1 MKSKHYILA
10 LGLLILAVPSYGQ
23 NWKEWFKQKKTQ
35 KEYLIQQ
42 VIALQ
47 SYMEVAKEGYQIV
60 KTGWQTVE
68 DITDGEFSLHR
79 DFFARLDGIS
89 PVVSRYHGLSQVLE
103 YQQYILYEVERG
115 RTLFRGISLKPGQRQ
130 ALETYYREV
139 LRQSLKIL
147 TQTENTVKPFFYRME
162 DAERLRIINQ
172 MHKDI
177 RRLYL
182 QVKRHTLKLAFLSRQ
197 DDDSQRSSST
207 IKSLYHETP

>member
-1 MKSKHYILA
+1 MKSKHYILT
-10 LGLLILAVPSYGQ
+10 LGLLILAAPSYGQ

-35 KEYLIQQ
+35 KEYLVQQ
-42 VIALQ
+42 IIALQ
-47 SYMEVAKEGYQIV
+47 AYMEVAKDGYQIV

-68 DITDGEFSLHR
+68 DITGGEFSLHR

-89 PVVSRYHGLSQVLE
+89 PVVTRYHGLSKVLE

-115 RTLFRGISLKPGQRQ
+115 RTLFRGMPLKPGQRQ
-130 ALETYYREV
+130 ALETYYREM

-147 TQTENTVKPFFYRME
+147 TQTENTVKPFFYQME
-162 DAERLRIINQ
+162 DVERLRTIDH

-182 QVKRHTLKLAFLSRQ
+182 QVKRHTSKLAFLSRQ
-197 DDDSQRSSST
+197 DDGSQRSSST